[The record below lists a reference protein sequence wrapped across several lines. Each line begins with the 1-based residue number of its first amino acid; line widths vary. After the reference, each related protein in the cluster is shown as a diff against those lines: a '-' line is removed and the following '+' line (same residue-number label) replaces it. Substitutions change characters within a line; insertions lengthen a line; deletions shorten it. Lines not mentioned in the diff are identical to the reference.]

1 MMASRPLPTTDKPI
15 SQHGAASPEQDGAL
29 PVSRWSSRLQFRLW
43 HLFALMTYVAV
54 TTAIALLYVVAHQ
67 GMSWWWLLPVA
78 VTALLALSLNNASR
92 ARQR

>member
-1 MMASRPLPTTDKPI
+1 MTHLRTFGRFWYDFIIGDDWRL
-15 SQHGAASPEQDGAL
+15 AL
-29 PVSRWSSRLQFRLW
+29 G
-43 HLFALMTYVAV
+43 V